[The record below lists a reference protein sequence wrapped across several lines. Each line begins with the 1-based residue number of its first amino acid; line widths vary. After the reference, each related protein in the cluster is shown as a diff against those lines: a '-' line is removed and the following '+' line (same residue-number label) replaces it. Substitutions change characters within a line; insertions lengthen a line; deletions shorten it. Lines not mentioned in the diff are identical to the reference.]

1 MSTPSTLW
9 VQDGV
14 VTRPYHH
21 GHLEQALVAAGT
33 ELARETGPDGVV
45 LREATRRVG
54 VSATAAY
61 RHFADREALL
71 GAVSAVALEQ
81 LARAMDDALARV
93 PSRPGGRSRA
103 VTRLK
108 ATGRAYV
115 GFALA
120 QPGLFR
126 TAFACPVP
134 GAPADPVPGRA
145 FGILSTALDG
155 LVTSGALP
163 PQRRPGAE
171 VAAWAAV
178 HGLSLLLLDG
188 VLLPADADP
197 SPLVEQTLQMVLTGL

>member
-1 MSTPSTLW
+1 
-9 VQDGV
+9 VQDDR

-21 GHLEQALVAAGT
+21 GHLAQALVAAGT
-33 ELARETGPDGVV
+33 ELARASGPDGVV
-45 LREATRRVG
+45 LRVATRRVG

-71 GAVSAVALEQ
+71 LAVSGHALGQ
-81 LARAMDDALARV
+81 LAGAMEDAAALV
-93 PSRPGGRSRA
+93 PARPGGRSRA
-103 VTRLK
+103 VARLK

-120 QPGLFR
+120 EPGLFR

-134 GAPADPVPGRA
+134 DPGVDPVPGRA
-145 FGILSTALDG
+145 FGILAAALDG

-163 PQRRPGAE
+163 LQRRPGAE
-171 VAAWAAV
+171 VAAWSAV

-188 VLLPADADP
+188 LLLPAGADP
-197 SPLVEQTLQMVLTGL
+197 TPLVEQTLQMVLAGL